1 MFTGEFKYSIDSKG
15 RVVFPPRFREELGTT
30 FYATKGMENT
40 IFIYTNN
47 EWEILA
53 EKIGR
58 LKQLSMKEARSFARL
73 FFAGAS
79 PCELDKQGRLSIPQ
93 NLRQYAQLDKEV
105 YIIGVAKRIEI
116 WDKEK
121 WEAFNEDESSNYDS
135 ITEKLQDL
143 EI

>member
-53 EKIGR
+53 EK
-58 LKQLSMKEARSFARL
+58 
-73 FFAGAS
+73 
-79 PCELDKQGRLSIPQ
+79 
-93 NLRQYAQLDKEV
+93 N
-105 YIIGVAKRIEI
+105 
-116 WDKEK
+116 W
-121 WEAFNEDESSNYDS
+121 
-135 ITEKLQDL
+135 
-143 EI
+143 